1 MYELCLA
8 YIDPGAGSIA
18 LQLLIGS
25 LVGVGL
31 FLRGG
36 IYGILQRITGPRA
49 TEQGC
54 QQNDSDSNA
63 DSN

>member
-1 MYELCLA
+1 MHEICIA
-8 YIDPGAGSIA
+8 YIDPGAGSIG

-36 IYGILQRITGPRA
+36 IYGILHRIIGPR
-49 TEQGC
+49 TTKQGC
-54 QQNDSDSNA
+54 PKNDSGSHCELH
-63 DSN
+63 